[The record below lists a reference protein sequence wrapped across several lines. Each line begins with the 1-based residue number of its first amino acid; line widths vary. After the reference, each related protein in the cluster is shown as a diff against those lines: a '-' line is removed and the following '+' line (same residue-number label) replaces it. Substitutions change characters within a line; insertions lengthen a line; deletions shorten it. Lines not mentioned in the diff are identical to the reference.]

1 MSSPIAANARSLG
14 ADASAVFHS
23 HPGTPQWQPAIV
35 GQRVELQLLTTLR
48 CNLKCTYC
56 SIAEGEVLGSQ
67 GNVTYPLEALE
78 AFIDRHLREHET
90 YVTFYGGEPTL
101 NQKFMREVMER
112 YPAFRFQLQT
122 NGTLLDDLPDSVLSR
137 LSNILV
143 SIDGGEKTTD
153 GYRGRGIYRQ
163 VIKNLGKVRN
173 RIGGTVTARVTW
185 SNDDISFEELD
196 ELAQTFDYLYFQ
208 FVAGE
213 AYTPDGME
221 KRKAVLSRLIE
232 RFFASTDQL
241 YPIIPLMGTVRNK
254 VLPSRAIE
262 LYDGKTQCRA
272 STHILNIMPDGKV
285 YPCPDMM
292 HLPEMLQGD
301 IVANWLKVSPLQPH
315 PDMPCNSCEAHAW
328 CRGNC
333 MKNLY
338 LAYVKGDEKYR
349 QLVTDPICELVRF
362 MGEEIDRYQPKQWF
376 ARLPLP
382 VRKQLTDCEV
392 YDYVEIMP

>member
-1 MSSPIAANARSLG
+1 MNSQIFLNPRTPVV
-14 ADASAVFHS
+14 DASVILNSSEAA
-23 HPGTPQWQPAIV
+23 PGPQPAIV

-56 SIAEGEVLGSQ
+56 SIAEGDVLGSQ
-67 GNVTYPLEALE
+67 GNVSYSLEDLD
-78 AFIDRHLREHET
+78 AFIDRHMREHET

-163 VIKNLGKVRN
+163 VIRNLGKVRS

-185 SNDDISFEELD
+185 SNDDISFDELD
-196 ELAQTFDYLYFQ
+196 ELAHTFDYLYFQ

-213 AYTPDGME
+213 AYTPAGID
-221 KRKAVLSRLIE
+221 KRKAVLSQLIT
-232 RFFASTDQL
+232 RFFATTEKL

-254 VLPSRAIE
+254 VLPSRVIE
-262 LYDGKTQCRA
+262 RYDGRTQCRA

-301 IVANWLKVSPLQPH
+301 IVANWLKPSPLQPH
-315 PDMPCNSCEAHAW
+315 PGMPCNNCAAHAW

-338 LAYVKGDEKYR
+338 LAYVKGDDNYR
-349 QLVTDPICELVRF
+349 QLVTDPICDLVRF
-362 MGEEIDRYQPKQWF
+362 MGEEIDRHEPKHWF
-376 ARLPLP
+376 ASLPLG

>member
-1 MSSPIAANARSLG
+1 MPNLH
-14 ADASAVFHS
+14 SAIS
-23 HPGTPQWQPAIV
+23 QPQPAIV

-56 SIAEGEVLGSQ
+56 SIAEGDVLGSQ
-67 GNVTYPLEALE
+67 GNVSYSLETLE
-78 AFIDRHLREHET
+78 AFIDRHLRALET

-101 NQKFMREVMER
+101 NQPFMCEVMER
-112 YPAFRFQLQT
+112 YPHFRFQLQT
-122 NGTLLDDLPDSVLSR
+122 NGTLLDNLPDSVLSR

-163 VIKNLGKVRN
+163 VIKNLGKVRD

-185 SNDDISFEELD
+185 SNDEISFEELD
-196 ELAQTFDYLYFQ
+196 ELAHTFDYLYFQ

-213 AYTPDGME
+213 AYTPAGME

-232 RFFASTDQL
+232 RFFASTEQI
-241 YPIIPLMGTVRNK
+241 YPIIPLMGAVRNK
-254 VLPSRAIE
+254 VLPSRVIE
-262 LYDGKTQCRA
+262 RYAGKTQCRA

-301 IVANWLKVSPLQPH
+301 IVANWLKPSPLQPH
-315 PDMPCNSCEAHAW
+315 PDMPCNDCAAYAW

-338 LAYVKGDEKYR
+338 LAYVKNDEKYR
-349 QLVTDPICELVRF
+349 QHVTDPICDLVRF
-362 MGEEIDRYQPKQWF
+362 MGEEIDRHQPQQWF
-376 ARLPLP
+376 AKLPLAA
-382 VRKQLTDCEV
+382 RTQLTECEV

>member
-1 MSSPIAANARSLG
+1 MNSNITIHPRRSAAEL
-14 ADASAVFHS
+14 SAIPNLHS
-23 HPGTPQWQPAIV
+23 AISQPQPAIV

-56 SIAEGEVLGSQ
+56 SIAEGDVLGSQ
-67 GNVTYPLEALE
+67 GNVSYSLEILE
-78 AFIDRHLREHET
+78 AFIDRHLRELET

-101 NQKFMREVMER
+101 NQPFMREVMER
-112 YPAFRFQLQT
+112 YPHFRFQLQT
-122 NGTLLDDLPDSVLSR
+122 NGTLLDNLPDSVLSR

-163 VIKNLGKVRN
+163 VIKNLGKVRD

-185 SNDDISFEELD
+185 SNDEISFEELD
-196 ELAQTFDYLYFQ
+196 ELAHTFDYLYFQ

-213 AYTPDGME
+213 AYTSVGME

-232 RFFASTDQL
+232 RFFASTEQI
-241 YPIIPLMGTVRNK
+241 YPIIPLMGAVRNK
-254 VLPSRAIE
+254 VLPSRVIE
-262 LYDGKTQCRA
+262 RYAGKTQCRA

-301 IVANWLKVSPLQPH
+301 IVANWLKPSPLQPH
-315 PDMPCNSCEAHAW
+315 PDMPCNDCAAYAW

-338 LAYVKGDEKYR
+338 LAYVKNDEKYR
-349 QLVTDPICELVRF
+349 QHVTDPICDLVRF
-362 MGEEIDRYQPKQWF
+362 MGEEIDRHQPQQWF
-376 ARLPLP
+376 AKLPLAA
-382 VRKQLTDCEV
+382 RTQLTECEV

>member
-1 MSSPIAANARSLG
+1 MSSNVTVNLRNPV
-14 ADASAVFHS
+14 ADASAIFHS
-23 HPGTPQWQPAIV
+23 SFASLEQQPAIV
-35 GQRVELQLLTTLR
+35 GRRVELQLLTTLR

-67 GNVTYPLEALE
+67 GNVSYPLAALE
-78 AFIDRHLREHET
+78 AFIERHLREHET

-101 NQKFMREVMER
+101 NQAFMREVMER

-163 VIKNLGKVRN
+163 VIKNLGKVRD
-173 RIGGTVTARVTW
+173 RIGGTITARMTW
-185 SNDDISFEELD
+185 SNDDIGFDEFD
-196 ELAQTFDYLYFQ
+196 ELATTFDYLYFQ
-208 FVAGE
+208 FVAGA
-213 AYTPDGME
+213 AYTPQGMG
-221 KRKAVLSRLIE
+221 KRKAVLARLIE
-232 RFFASTDQL
+232 RFFASSEKL
-241 YPIIPLMGTVRNK
+241 YPLIPLMGTVRNK

-262 LYDGKTQCRA
+262 RYDGKTQCRA

-301 IVANWLKVSPLQPH
+301 IVANWLKPSPLQPH
-315 PDMPCNSCEAHAW
+315 PDMPCGACAAHAW

-349 QLVTDPICELVRF
+349 QAVTDPICELVRF
-362 MGEEIDRYQPKQWF
+362 MGEEIDRHDPQQWF
-376 ARLPLP
+376 ARLPLA
-382 VRKQLTDCEV
+382 VRRELTDCEV

>member
-1 MSSPIAANARSLG
+1 MEAVITHHKKPVQNLGTSVSSEAPEVSTR
-14 ADASAVFHS
+14 
-23 HPGTPQWQPAIV
+23 AIV
-35 GQRVELQLLTTLR
+35 GKRVELQLLTTLR

-67 GNVTYPLEALE
+67 GNVTYELDALDR
-78 AFIDRHLREHET
+78 FISTHLAGLDT

-101 NQKFMREVMER
+101 NRPYIQQIMER
-112 YPAFRFQLQT
+112 HPLFRFQLQT
-122 NGTLLDDLPDSVLSR
+122 NGTLLDDLPDNVLSR

-143 SIDGGEKTTD
+143 SIDGGEQTTD

-163 VIKNLGKVRN
+163 VVKNLGKVRE
-173 RIGGTVTARVTW
+173 RVGGTLTARMTW
-185 SNDDISFEELD
+185 SNDDICFAEIDDLTR
-196 ELAQTFDYLYFQ
+196 TFDYVYFQ

-213 AYTPDGME
+213 AYTPAGLE
-221 KRKAVLSRLIE
+221 KRKAVLRELIA
-232 RFFASTDQL
+232 RFFAASDTL
-241 YPIIPLMGTVRNK
+241 YPIIPLMGAVRNK
-254 VLPSRAIE
+254 VLPARATE
-262 LYDGKTQCRA
+262 LYDGKTQCRV
-272 STHILNIMPDGKV
+272 STHIINVMPDGKI

-301 IVANWLKVSPLQPH
+301 INANWLKPSPLQPTA
-315 PDMPCNSCEAHAW
+315 DMPCGECEAYSW

-338 LAYVKGDEKYR
+338 MAYVKKDEKYR
-349 QLVTDPICELVRF
+349 QNVTDPICELVRF
-362 MGEEIDRYQPKQWF
+362 MGQEIDRHDPQAWF

-382 VRKQLTDCEV
+382 LRRQITDCEV

>member
-1 MSSPIAANARSLG
+1 MNSNITIHPRRSAAEL
-14 ADASAVFHS
+14 SAIPNLHS
-23 HPGTPQWQPAIV
+23 AISQPQPAIV

-48 CNLKCTYC
+48 CNLKCTYG
-56 SIAEGEVLGSQ
+56 SIAEGDVLGSQ
-67 GNVTYPLEALE
+67 GNVSYSLEILE
-78 AFIDRHLREHET
+78 AFIDRHLRELET

-101 NQKFMREVMER
+101 NQPFMREVMER
-112 YPAFRFQLQT
+112 YPHFRFQLQT
-122 NGTLLDDLPDSVLSR
+122 NGTLLDNLPDSVLSR

-163 VIKNLGKVRN
+163 VIKNLGKVRD

-185 SNDDISFEELD
+185 SNDEISFEELD
-196 ELAQTFDYLYFQ
+196 ELAHTFDYLYFQ

-213 AYTPDGME
+213 AYTSVGME

-232 RFFASTDQL
+232 RFFASTEQI
-241 YPIIPLMGTVRNK
+241 YPIIPLMGAVRNK
-254 VLPSRAIE
+254 VLPSRVIE
-262 LYDGKTQCRA
+262 RYAGKTQCRA

-301 IVANWLKVSPLQPH
+301 IVANWLKPSPLQPH
-315 PDMPCNSCEAHAW
+315 PDMPCNDCAAYAW

-338 LAYVKGDEKYR
+338 LAYVKNDEKYR
-349 QLVTDPICELVRF
+349 QHVTDPICDLVRF
-362 MGEEIDRYQPKQWF
+362 MGEEIDRHQPQQWF
-376 ARLPLP
+376 AKLPLAA
-382 VRKQLTDCEV
+382 RTQLTECEV

>member
-1 MSSPIAANARSLG
+1 MEAPVTFHNSAARNATVPHEPQPG
-14 ADASAVFHS
+14 AIR
-23 HPGTPQWQPAIV
+23 GN
-35 GQRVELQLLTTLR
+35 RVELQLLTTLR

-67 GNVTYPLEALE
+67 GNVTYSLDTLD
-78 AFIDRHLREHET
+78 AFIRTHLADLET

-101 NQKFMREVMER
+101 NRPFMQAVMER
-112 YPAFRFQLQT
+112 YPQFRFQLQT
-122 NGTLLDDLPDSVLSR
+122 NGTLLDDLPDGMLSR

-163 VIKNLGKVRN
+163 VVKNLGKVRD
-173 RIGGTVTARVTW
+173 RVVGTTTARVTW

-196 ELAQTFDYLYFQ
+196 ELAHTFDYLYFQ

-213 AYTPDGME
+213 AYTPEGVE
-221 KRKAVLSRLIE
+221 KRKAVLRRLVE
-232 RFFASTDQL
+232 RFFASTDTL
-241 YPIIPLMGTVRNK
+241 YPIIPLMGAVRNK
-254 VLPSRAIE
+254 VLPSRAKE

-301 IVANWLKVSPLQPH
+301 IVANWLKPSPLQPTAE
-315 PDMPCNSCEAHAW
+315 MPCGECEAYGW

-338 LAYVKGDEKYR
+338 LAYVKNDEKYR
-349 QLVTDPICELVRF
+349 KRVTDPICDLVRF
-362 MGEEIDRYQPKQWF
+362 MGEEIDRHDPRSWF

>member
-1 MSSPIAANARSLG
+1 MNSNITIHPRRSAAEL
-14 ADASAVFHS
+14 SAIPNLHS
-23 HPGTPQWQPAIV
+23 AISQSQPAIV

-56 SIAEGEVLGSQ
+56 SIAEGDVLGSQ
-67 GNVTYPLEALE
+67 GNVSYSLETLK
-78 AFIDRHLREHET
+78 AFIDRHLRELET

-101 NQKFMREVMER
+101 NQPFMREVMER
-112 YPAFRFQLQT
+112 YPHFRFQLQT
-122 NGTLLDDLPDSVLSR
+122 NGTLLDNLPDSVLSR

-163 VIKNLGKVRN
+163 VIKNLGKVRD

-185 SNDDISFEELD
+185 SNDEISFEELD
-196 ELAQTFDYLYFQ
+196 ELAHTFDYLYFQ

-213 AYTPDGME
+213 AYTPAGME

-232 RFFASTDQL
+232 RFFFSTEQI
-241 YPIIPLMGTVRNK
+241 YPIIPLMGAVRNK
-254 VLPSRAIE
+254 VLPSRVIE
-262 LYDGKTQCRA
+262 RYAGKTQCRA

-301 IVANWLKVSPLQPH
+301 IVANWLKPSPLQPH
-315 PDMPCNSCEAHAW
+315 PDMPCNDCAAYAW

-338 LAYVKGDEKYR
+338 LAYVKNDEKYR
-349 QLVTDPICELVRF
+349 QHVTDPICDLVRF
-362 MGEEIDRYQPKQWF
+362 MGEEIDRHQPQQWF
-376 ARLPLP
+376 AKLPLA
-382 VRKQLTDCEV
+382 VRTQLTECEV

>member
-1 MSSPIAANARSLG
+1 MMSSSVLYSPVSRPQSLISDPQ
-14 ADASAVFHS
+14 AI
-23 HPGTPQWQPAIV
+23 PG
-35 GQRVELQLLTTLR
+35 GRVELQLLTTLR
-48 CNLKCTYC
+48 CNLKCSYC

-67 GNVTYPLEALE
+67 GNVTYSLAALD
-78 AFIDRHLREHET
+78 AFIQKHLRDREI

-101 NQKFMREVMER
+101 NQPYMREVMER
-112 YPAFRFQLQT
+112 YPSFRFQLQT
-122 NGTLLDDLPDSVLSR
+122 NGTLLDDLPDSVLAK

-163 VIKNLGKVRN
+163 VLKNMGKVRD
-173 RIGGTVTARVTW
+173 RVDGSMTARVTW
-185 SNDDISFEELD
+185 SNDEITFEEID
-196 ELAQTFDYLYFQ
+196 ELAQAFDYVYFQ

-213 AYTPDGME
+213 AYTPEGMA
-221 KRKAVLSRLIE
+221 KRKAVLRQLIE
-232 RFFASTDQL
+232 RFFNSGDGL
-241 YPIIPLMGTVRNK
+241 YPIIPIMGMVRNK
-254 VLPSRAIE
+254 ALPSRAKE
-262 LYDGKTQCRA
+262 LYHGKTQCRA

-301 IVANWLKVSPLQPH
+301 IVANWLQASPLQPTES
-315 PDMPCNSCEAHAW
+315 MPCQRCEAYPW

-338 LAYVKGDEKYR
+338 LAYVKGDDRYR
-349 QLVTDPICELVRF
+349 ELVTDPICDLVRF
-362 MGEEIDRYQPKQWF
+362 MGEEIDRYDPQAWF
-376 ARLPLP
+376 GRLPLP
-382 VRKQLTDCEV
+382 LRRQLTDCEV

>member
-1 MSSPIAANARSLG
+1 MEATVTFHPTPTRHHSS
-14 ADASAVFHS
+14 ASATQEH
-23 HPGTPQWQPAIV
+23 AIV
-35 GQRVELQLLTTLR
+35 GKRVELQLLTTLR

-56 SIAEGEVLGSQ
+56 SIAEGDVLGSQ
-67 GNVTYPLEALE
+67 GNVSYTLDALD
-78 AFIDRHLREHET
+78 AFIAQHLSGHET

-101 NQKFMREVMER
+101 NRPFMKEVMER
-112 YPAFRFQLQT
+112 YPHFRFQLQT
-122 NGTLLDDLPDSVLSR
+122 NGTLLDDLPDSMLSR

-143 SIDGGEKTTD
+143 SIDGGEQTTD

-163 VIKNLGKVRN
+163 VVKNLAKVRD
-173 RIGGTVTARVTW
+173 RVGGTLTARVTW
-185 SNDDISFEELD
+185 SNDDISFAELD

-213 AYTPDGME
+213 AYTPAGLE
-221 KRKAVLSRLIE
+221 KRKAVLSQLVE
-232 RFFASTDQL
+232 RFFAATDRL
-241 YPIIPLMGTVRNK
+241 YPIIPLMGAVRNK
-254 VLPSRAIE
+254 VLPSRAQE
-262 LYDGKTQCRA
+262 LYAGKTQCRA

-301 IVANWLKVSPLQPH
+301 IVANWLQSSPLQPTAA
-315 PDMPCNSCEAHAW
+315 MPCGECEAYGW

-338 LAYVKGDEKYR
+338 LAYVKNDEKYR
-349 QLVTDPICELVRF
+349 QLVTEPICELVRF
-362 MGEEIDRYQPKQWF
+362 MGQEINRHDPKAWF
-376 ARLPLP
+376 AKLPLP